1 MLVQHSGENSPGKES
16 VYCFKCTNSTLI
28 SACFFFKDWR
38 SVVGGLLLRGMS
50 NRVVT
55 PPVAAADVAAA
66 MPAQPHEAVCFDL
79 NVQA

>member
-1 MLVQHSGENSPGKES
+1 M
-16 VYCFKCTNSTLI
+16 
-28 SACFFFKDWR
+28 
-38 SVVGGLLLRGMS
+38 VGGLLLRGMS

-79 NVQA
+79 NVQACNCLVIYMRGCMTFSQEALCCCCFWVAC